1 MPHEGKQ
8 LWIKLYHNARCFL
21 YICTILPLCTHKINF
36 LKGNTWRIFYKFKDG
51 LQRYCRCP
59 PPFSTPS
66 GDIRSSK
73 QHYIH
78 KMFVKEIDTKKQF
91 FFQWDALVSKPQGI
105 KYCNWKFQIL
115 IAQSNLWFD
124 CPHNFYT
131 CTLGIPEIDKS
142 YTNFLIETNPENDC
156 DSLDIFTM
164 KNIPW
169 CVMRSRLD

>member
-1 MPHEGKQ
+1 MV
-8 LWIKLYHNARCFL
+8 
-21 YICTILPLCTHKINF
+21 
-36 LKGNTWRIFYKFKDG
+36 YKDIVVA
-51 LQRYCRCP
+51 P
-59 PPFSTPS
+59 PPLFHSQRGYTQF
-66 GDIRSSK
+66 K
-73 QHYIH
+73 TV
-78 KMFVKEIDTKKQF
+78 KFVSIIFTKCLLRKSILRNNF

-156 DSLDIFTM
+156 DSLDIFTI